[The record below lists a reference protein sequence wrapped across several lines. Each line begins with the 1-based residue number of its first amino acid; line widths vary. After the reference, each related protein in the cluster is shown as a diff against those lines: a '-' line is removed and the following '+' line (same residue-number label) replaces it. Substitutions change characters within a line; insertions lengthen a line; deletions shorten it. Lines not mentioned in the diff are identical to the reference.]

1 MKLGVTPW
9 QAHADSASALAG
21 QAARAEALGY
31 HSFWVPESHFRGAQ
45 NTRSI
50 PEPLMWLAA
59 VAASTE
65 RLRLAT
71 TSLLLPLRH
80 PLQAAEQVAV
90 LDRLSGGRVILGIGR
105 GYAAPMLRAFDVEP
119 SEKRSLLE
127 ASLERMIEAW
137 SGRPISTGGPGG
149 GEMVLDPLPVQKPH
163 PPVWMAAFGP
173 KALDQAGRL
182 GLPYLASPVEPL
194 EVLAQ
199 NYHRHRQALAEHAR
213 PVPDEV
219 PVMRTLMVTDG
230 ARETRALRD
239 ALQEQVY
246 RQVRRVGGLPD
257 GTEVQAWSI
266 VGEPGYVIERVHEY
280 RERLGVTCL
289 IIARPRIP
297 GLAAERAERSVV
309 RAAELLL
316 G

>member
-9 QAHADSASALAG
+9 QPHAESASALAA
-21 QAARAEALGY
+21 QAVRAEALGY
-31 HSFWVPESHFRGAQ
+31 HSFWVPESHFRAAQ
-45 NTRSI
+45 NVQTI

-105 GYAAPMLRAFDVEP
+105 GYSAPMLRAFDVEP
-119 SEKRSLLE
+119 REKRSLLE

-137 SGRPISTGGPGG
+137 SGRPISTGPEG

-173 KALDQAGRL
+173 KALEQAGRL
-182 GLPYLASPVEPL
+182 GLPYLASPVEPI
-194 EVLAQ
+194 EVLAH

-219 PVMRTLMVTDG
+219 PVMRTLMVTDS
-230 ARETRALRD
+230 AEETRALRD
-239 ALQEQVY
+239 ALAEQAR
-246 RQVRRVGGLPD
+246 RQARRVGRLAEAD
-257 GTEVQAWSI
+257 EVEAWSI
-266 VGEPGYVIERVHEY
+266 VGEPDYVVERVHEY
-280 RERLGVTCL
+280 RERLGMTCL
-289 IIARPRIP
+289 VIARPRIP
-297 GLAAERAERSVV
+297 GIAAERAERSIA